1 MSSVQGKSG
10 GALISCLLHTL
21 SGVLM
26 DTISQL
32 QSMGL
37 TLPSPA
43 YLAGMF
49 LFSLIG
55 MAAWMAG
62 KRMQKATTK
71 WLGVALMFYPYAVS
85 DTRLLYLIGVLLCAA
100 AVWAWRTQD

>member
-1 MSSVQGKSG
+1 
-10 GALISCLLHTL
+10 
-21 SGVLM
+21 M
-26 DTISQL
+26 DTVSQL

-43 YLAGMF
+43 YLAGML

-62 KRMQKATTK
+62 KRMQKAATK

-85 DTRLLYLIGVLLCAA
+85 ATWLLYLIGVALCAA
-100 AVWAWRTQD
+100 VLWAWRTQD

>member
-1 MSSVQGKSG
+1 
-10 GALISCLLHTL
+10 
-21 SGVLM
+21 M

-43 YLAGMF
+43 YLVGMF

-85 DTRLLYLIGVLLCAA
+85 ATWLLYLIGVALCAA
-100 AVWAWRTQD
+100 AIWAWHTQG

>member
-1 MSSVQGKSG
+1 
-10 GALISCLLHTL
+10 
-21 SGVLM
+21 M

-37 TLPSPA
+37 TLPTPA

-49 LFSLIG
+49 LFSLLG
-55 MAAWMAG
+55 MVAWMAG
-62 KRMQKATTK
+62 KRAKKATTK
-71 WLGVALMFYPYAVS
+71 WLGVALMFYSYVASETWV
-85 DTRLLYLIGVLLCAA
+85 LYLVGVGLCAA

>member
-1 MSSVQGKSG
+1 
-10 GALISCLLHTL
+10 
-21 SGVLM
+21 M

>member
-1 MSSVQGKSG
+1 
-10 GALISCLLHTL
+10 
-21 SGVLM
+21 M
-26 DTISQL
+26 DTVSQL

-85 DTRLLYLIGVLLCAA
+85 ATWLLYLIGVALCAA
-100 AVWAWRTQD
+100 VLWAWRTQD